1 MDTKQLLQDI
11 WEARVDFL
19 DEIIREDARY
29 QGILDEQEERWRD
42 VESLK
47 LSRED
52 LQKVMEYADMKSAVG
67 ERYANLAY
75 ALGFADGISLG
86 KMQDAG

>member
-1 MDTKQLLQDI
+1 M
-11 WEARVDFL
+11 
-19 DEIIREDARY
+19 
-29 QGILDEQEERWRD
+29 
-42 VESLK
+42 ESLK

-86 KMQDAG
+86 KM

>member
-19 DEIIREDARY
+19 DEIIREDIRY

-52 LQKVMEYADMKSAVG
+52 LQKVMEYADMKSA
-67 ERYANLAY
+67 L
-75 ALGFADGISLG
+75 
-86 KMQDAG
+86 